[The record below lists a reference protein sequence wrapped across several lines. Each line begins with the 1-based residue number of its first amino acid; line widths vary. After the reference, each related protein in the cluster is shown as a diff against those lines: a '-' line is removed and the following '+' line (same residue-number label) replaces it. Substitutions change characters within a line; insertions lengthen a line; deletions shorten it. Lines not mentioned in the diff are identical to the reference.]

1 MTITATTRIRRA
13 LAFLAAAAT
22 LAVVGVADAAPAS
35 AAFPPAAAGN
45 TIHGF
50 VARHGAVRTIDHPR
64 ATTVPATPA
73 GYAGT
78 GIVGVN
84 GRGDMVGLYEDRGE
98 PGVVRIVVRDRSGR
112 FTTIPDHP
120 GAALTEPVDIT
131 NRGEIVGFYY
141 ETDADL
147 AAGISHGFRRSA
159 DGRYRTIDMPGAL
172 VTRPFR
178 INDRGQIAGHYVDDR
193 GLHGFVWHDGEI
205 ETVDVP
211 GAVATVL
218 YGINNRGQTVGA
230 YYGESDVAFHGFVR
244 EPDGRVTTVDVP
256 GDAPE
261 AGTQFVSI
269 NDRGQIA
276 ATVDDGRGST
286 SGFLYE
292 RGRFTPIR
300 PRDAVFTR
308 PLDINDRGQVVGD
321 YGTRPRTNP
330 TAGPEPPGAHL
341 GGGRHRDMEG
351 VLP

>member
-1 MTITATTRIRRA
+1 MTITAATRSRRP
-13 LAFLAAAAT
+13 LAFLAVLVAAAV
-22 LAVVGVADAAPAS
+22 LGVAGSAPAS
-35 AAFPPAAAGN
+35 AALPPAAAGN

-64 ATTVPATPA
+64 ATTVPAAPT

-78 GIVGVN
+78 DIVGVN
-84 GRGDMVGLYEDRGE
+84 DRGDMVGLYEDRGE
-98 PGVVRIVVRDRSGR
+98 RGGARMVVRDDRGG
-112 FTTIPDHP
+112 FTTIPDYP

-147 AAGISHGFRRSA
+147 AAGISHGFRRSV
-159 DGRYRTIDMPGAL
+159 DGRYRTVDIPSAL
-172 VTRPFR
+172 LTRPFR
-178 INDRGQIAGHYVDDR
+178 INDRGQIAGHYVDDT

-244 EPDGRVTTVDVP
+244 QPDGRITAVDAR
-256 GDAPE
+256 GAG
-261 AGTQFVSI
+261 AGTQLVSV

-286 SGFLYE
+286 SGILYE
-292 RGRFTPIR
+292 RGRLTPIR

-308 PLDINDRGQVVGD
+308 PRDINDRGQVVGD
-321 YGTRPRTNP
+321 YGTRPRTKP
-330 TAGPEPPGAHL
+330 AAGPAGPGAHI
-341 GGGRHRDMEG
+341 GGGRHGDMEG

>member
-1 MTITATTRIRRA
+1 MGRSGRSTIPARRR
-13 LAFLAAAAT
+13 
-22 LAVVGVADAAPAS
+22 S
-35 AAFPPAAAGN
+35 PP
-45 TIHGF
+45 
-50 VARHGAVRTIDHPR
+50 P
-64 ATTVPATPA
+64 PA

-159 DGRYRTIDMPGAL
+159 DGRYRTIDVPGAL
-172 VTRPFR
+172 LTRPFR
-178 INDRGQIAGHYVDDR
+178 
-193 GLHGFVWHDGEI
+193 
-205 ETVDVP
+205 
-211 GAVATVL
+211 
-218 YGINNRGQTVGA
+218 
-230 YYGESDVAFHGFVR
+230 
-244 EPDGRVTTVDVP
+244 
-256 GDAPE
+256 
-261 AGTQFVSI
+261 I